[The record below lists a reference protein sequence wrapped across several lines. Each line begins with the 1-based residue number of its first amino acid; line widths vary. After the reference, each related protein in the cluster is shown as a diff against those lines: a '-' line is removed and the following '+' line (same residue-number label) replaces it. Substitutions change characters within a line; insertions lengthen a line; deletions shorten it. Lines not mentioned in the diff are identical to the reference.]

1 MDVYIYIYTPDINDI
16 LQKMISFCWK
26 RHLFFSGDFSSFG
39 AEAKQQAI
47 ELRVEQ
53 VRNLLEQRRKVQMN
67 ARSQPELKQYSW
79 HEIGQHYEKMNLQWK
94 NLQRN
99 KRQRYEIFVSM
110 KI

>member
-1 MDVYIYIYTPDINDI
+1 MTSYKKWSHFVGKDT
-16 LQKMISFCWK
+16 C
-26 RHLFFSGDFSSFG
+26 FFSGDFSSFV

-47 ELRVEQ
+47 DLRVEQ